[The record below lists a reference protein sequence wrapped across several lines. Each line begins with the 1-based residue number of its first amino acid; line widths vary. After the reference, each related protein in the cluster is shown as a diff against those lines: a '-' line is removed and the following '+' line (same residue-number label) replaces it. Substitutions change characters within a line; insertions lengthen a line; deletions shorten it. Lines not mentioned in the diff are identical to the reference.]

1 MSTIE
6 KVLLLLFSLSVIFFF
21 LFLYTADLISTFKL
35 VSIVG
40 LLGLILILVF
50 TFFDRF
56 KNLKG
61 KPRNL
66 TS

>member
-21 LFLYTADLISTFKL
+21 VFLYTADLISTFKL

-40 LLGLILILVF
+40 LLGLILILAF